1 MQCIGQ
7 RGVLGVAERR
17 ESFAAWLR
25 FGLLWLVANGP
36 TACGSSGDSG
46 SALGPRGY
54 NVGGQTSI
62 ATIEAIS
69 FSPEGTVL
77 LKPGETGYRTVIVQP
92 AGVYDVGLAL
102 LGASG
107 DASLSKTVFR
117 TGADGSGQFS
127 ITASSVATS
136 FQVRAS
142 VGQLSQ
148 QLDVS
153 VSLSGYA
160 SLNVIGN
167 YSGSRKIQQWAVTLW
182 SGYTCAN
189 LGSTLPSDSTLT
201 MHTAAT
207 PRLMLSDIPVGASQ
221 SIVMQ
226 GDSSIWGCRDVPGLV
241 AGEALDLP
249 IQLYDIP
256 ATFGSSPISANFSLA
271 TNAATWSANLANLK
285 STLVGAVEQST
296 TNDVDLM
303 LDAMRAAT
311 ADTASQSDFDQRR
324 IAGDWH
330 SVLEALW
337 ATAAGGSDYAISTA
351 LTSWLSGAT
360 TLVGNGVTVST
371 GLTLTSTSSS
381 LGQEK
386 LNLNSI
392 ADVTTAV
399 LNTVAEYPLTTS
411 SGANDGLSASAT
423 ISFNEATLIRAL
435 AITVARQQYPTATT
449 IPEALA
455 QLLQCDS
462 LATSLDL
469 AASSASGCNAICL
482 SQLCHTGLN
491 QLWQRSATAAEQW
504 GNTKLTLSCSGTLQV
519 DSNAVATGY
528 AGTWVGLLSSPS
540 GNVTTGGNVD

>member
-1 MQCIGQ
+1 MT
-7 RGVLGVAERR
+7 
-17 ESFAAWLR
+17 SAAWLS
-25 FGLLWLVANGP
+25 FGLLSLVASGIA
-36 TACGSSGDSG
+36 ACGSSGDSG
-46 SALGPRGY
+46 TSLGPRGY
-54 NVGGQTSI
+54 DVGGQTSI
-62 ATIEAIS
+62 DTIEALS
-69 FSPEGTVL
+69 FNPEGTVL
-77 LKPGETGYRTVIVQP
+77 LKPGETGYRTVIVEP
-92 AGVYDVGLAL
+92 ASVYDVGLAL
-102 LGASG
+102 LGASN

-142 VGQLSQ
+142 VGQLSR

-153 VSLSGYA
+153 VSLAGYA
-160 SLNVIGN
+160 TLNVIGN
-167 YSGSRKIQQWAVTLW
+167 YSGSRKVQQWAATLW
-182 SGYTCAN
+182 SGHTCAN
-189 LGSTLPSDSTLT
+189 LGSTLPIDSTFT

-207 PRLMLSDIPVGASQ
+207 PRLMLGDIPVGANQ

-249 IQLYDIP
+249 IQVYDIP

-271 TNAATWSANLANLK
+271 TNAATWSANVASLD
-285 STLVGAVEQST
+285 STLVDAVEQSAK
-296 TNDVDLM
+296 NDVDLM

-311 ADTASQSDFDQRR
+311 ANTAIQSDFDQRR

-330 SVLEALW
+330 SVLAALW
-337 ATAAGGSDYAISTA
+337 SSSAGGSDYAISTA

-360 TLVGNGVTVST
+360 TLIGKGVTVST

-392 ADVTTAV
+392 SDITTAD
-399 LNTVAEYPLTTS
+399 LNVVAEYPLTTS
-411 SGANDGLSASAT
+411 SGANDGLAASSA
-423 ISFNEATLIRAL
+423 ISFNEATLIRML
-435 AITVARQQYPTATT
+435 AIKVARQQYPTATT
-449 IPEALA
+449 IPEALDL
-455 QLLQCDS
+455 LLQCDN
-462 LATSLDL
+462 LATSLDR
-469 AASSASGCNAICL
+469 AASSASDCNASCL
-482 SQLCHTGLN
+482 SQLCHTGLD
-491 QLWQRSATAAEQW
+491 QLWQRSASAAEQW